1 MQKNRKNEDFIELA
15 LDEILK
21 NNGYYEKKDKTSLRY
36 KVLANVKGDL
46 VVVSKNENG
55 HYLYFNP
62 NDDRDRGNIFNFCKN
77 RGIRAQDLLKG
88 IEGVDLKATNITH
101 TSISSKK
108 ALEEYE
114 AMKGLAFNNFF
125 FTKRLIDPH
134 LMQEFVNLKQDKL
147 KNIIVPSFTL
157 SQTTLNEKIHS
168 YIVPNGYV
176 SYLCSPLID
185 KESKIP
191 KNIKSLCYGTKGLEI
206 LKTQQSKK
214 EDVENII
221 ITESMIDS
229 LSLLELKEFNPK
241 NILLCSTN
249 GQLSKAQKEVF
260 MYLNDNFK
268 EAKVYLGF
276 DNDSKGKE
284 FEKSA
289 KEFFHKA
296 TCLKPNFKDFNDDL
310 IVAKHFNLENNFI
323 KTDCQKLFFEM
334 EKRAVLFVKNF
345 HKMSHEEMAKELKQI
360 STIDLPK
367 YEKIKPK
374 IEKYL
379 ETKTLD
385 FSYNKLSQCLERE
398 LGKARVV

>member
-77 RGIRAQDLLKG
+77 RGIRAEDLLKG

-185 KESKIP
+185 KESKIS

-229 LSLLELKEFNPK
+229 LSLLELKE
-241 NILLCSTN
+241 L
-249 GQLSKAQKEVF
+249 
-260 MYLNDNFK
+260 YLFK
-268 EAKVYLGF
+268 LVR
-276 DNDSKGKE
+276 
-284 FEKSA
+284 
-289 KEFFHKA
+289 
-296 TCLKPNFKDFNDDL
+296 
-310 IVAKHFNLENNFI
+310 
-323 KTDCQKLFFEM
+323 Q
-334 EKRAVLFVKNF
+334 
-345 HKMSHEEMAKELKQI
+345 
-360 STIDLPK
+360 
-367 YEKIKPK
+367 
-374 IEKYL
+374 
-379 ETKTLD
+379 
-385 FSYNKLSQCLERE
+385 
-398 LGKARVV
+398 